1 MDIFKIL
8 DGFISDIDATADVQE
23 VFDLLRKQVE
33 RVGFNMYT
41 YILMVSPEEKSP
53 ANPLWVSSYPLNW
66 TEHYLENNLG
76 PDDLVVRH
84 SAISNVP
91 FSWSDLKKRYV
102 FTKAQ
107 KLVFSESQEVGIKSG
122 ATVPIHG
129 PGKAVA
135 TFSVAND
142 ASDQEFQ
149 KLFKAHRHELHIIA
163 TYAHEKLIQLGIG
176 KNSLPES
183 KLTAR
188 EIEILTWSARGKTR
202 WEISEILSLS
212 EETVKTHLTHA
223 AQKLGVSN
231 KAHAV
236 SIAINHGII
245 QL

>member
-8 DGFISDIDATADVQE
+8 DEFISNVDSAKSVQD
-23 VFDLLRKQVE
+23 VFDFLRRQIE
-33 RVGFNMYT
+33 RLGFNMYT
-41 YILMVSPEEKSP
+41 YILMVSPDEKAPSH
-53 ANPLWVSSYPLNW
+53 PLWVSSYPLNW
-66 TEHYLENNLG
+66 TEYYLENHFG

-84 SAISNVP
+84 SAASAVP
-91 FSWSDLKKRYV
+91 FSWAELKKRYV

-107 KLVFSESQEVGIKSG
+107 KLVFSEGSEVGIKSG

-129 PGKAVA
+129 PGKALA

-142 ASDQEFQ
+142 ADDVEFQ
-149 KLFKAHRHELHIIA
+149 RLFKEKRHELHIIA

-176 KNSLPES
+176 KSSVLDV

-188 EIEILTWSARGKTR
+188 EIEILTWTARGKTR
-202 WEISEILSLS
+202 WEISEILSVS

-236 SIAINHGII
+236 SMALNYGII

>member
-1 MDIFKIL
+1 MDIFKVL
-8 DGFISDIDATADVQE
+8 DSFISDMDSAESVED

-33 RVGFNMYT
+33 RTGFTMYT
-41 YILMVSPEEKSP
+41 YILMVSPDEKSP

-66 TEHYLENNLG
+66 TEHYLENHMG

-84 SAISNVP
+84 SAISGVP
-91 FSWSDLKKRYV
+91 FSWADLKKRYV

-107 KLVFSESQEVGIKSG
+107 KLVFSEGREVGIKCG

-142 ASDQEFQ
+142 NDDEEFQ
-149 KLFKAHRHELHIIA
+149 KLFKEKRHELHIMA

-176 KNSLPES
+176 KETAYDV

-188 EIEILTWSARGKTR
+188 EIEILTWTARGKTR

-236 SIAINHGII
+236 SIALNYGII